1 MRRKLEHARGRSIL
15 YVCITA
21 LLARK
26 RCRTSRSSARH
37 RNPPPPSLPLPPSSL
52 SIHQLFISDGYDCHD
67 ELYEWPCAR
76 YDTFER
82 RSFHRIFP
90 RTRKQPSRASEPMAV
105 NPFSHL
111 RHPVFLLS
119 NSCQIYARY
128 HARNYA
134 KSRIIVYSLHF
145 HNKVQDGHVAFG
157 FRLARA
163 TEMTTVDSP
172 SDSCRFLAE
181 GYGNPATPAGGK

>member
-1 MRRKLEHARGRSIL
+1 MEHARGRSIL

-37 RNPPPPSLPLPPSSL
+37 RNPSPSPSL

-90 RTRKQPSRASEPMAV
+90 RTRKQPSRASEPTAV
-105 NPFSHL
+105 NPFSRL
-111 RHPVFLLS
+111 RHPVFLF
-119 NSCQIYARY
+119 SCQIYA
-128 HARNYA
+128 NFPTV
-134 KSRIIVYSLHF
+134 SREERVIVYLLHF
-145 HNKVQDGHVAFG
+145 HNVQDGHGAFR
-157 FRLARA
+157 FRLVR
-163 TEMTTVDSP
+163 
-172 SDSCRFLAE
+172 
-181 GYGNPATPAGGK
+181 GKE